1 MTGRAVLAASL
12 LAVAAGC
19 GSQSAA
25 DSGAAEA
32 GLYGKVVISPA
43 TPVCRAGTSCS
54 KPAAHVT
61 LVFSQ
66 HGRRV
71 ASTRTDRRGAYRIRL
86 ATGRYA
92 VRVAGGRRGASVR
105 PAAAT
110 VPTARF
116 ARVGFTY
123 DPGIR

>member
-1 MTGRAVLAASL
+1 MSRRGVVAASL

-19 GSQSAA
+19 GSQSSA
-25 DSGAAEA
+25 DSGVAEA
-32 GLYGKVVISPA
+32 GLIGKVVISPA

-54 KPAAHVT
+54 KPAAHIP

-71 ASTRTDRRGAYRIRL
+71 ASTRTDRHGAYRLRL
-86 ATGRYA
+86 AAGRYA
-92 VRVAGGRRGASVR
+92 VRVASSRRAASLR

-110 VPTARF
+110 VPRARY